1 MMKPYIDDKSDFDLC
16 YVKNLMG
23 FQFQYQFQYVE
34 DYCLV
39 YYCENGEAAEWSIVA
54 EACVCFENTM
64 WDDAKAQLKEYDS
77 LFNGTL
83 NTNSTKND
91 VTVLRR

>member
-1 MMKPYIDDKSDFDLC
+1 
-16 YVKNLMG
+16 MG

-39 YYCENGEAAEWSIVA
+39 YYCENGVGAKWSIIA
-54 EACVCFENTM
+54 EACVCFENVA
-64 WDDAKAQLKEYDS
+64 WHDAKEQLKEYDS

-83 NTNSTKND
+83 DTDNIKND
-91 VTVLRR
+91 LNTLRR